1 MQGRRGESLLWCTAS
16 QQAVRVH
23 CTVTSGSLHPPD
35 HPTTDVTGL
44 SYNFLSL
51 IADQHYLQIKASWVC
66 LLHIDKGTCAPH
78 YCLATV
84 TTLGSRKWERAAL
97 ASQAELLL
105 SFSLTASLSSCNPG
119 CLYVTTSPL
128 CVSCPDVNKEEL
140 HTSHCTRKL
149 EHSLTPGITKPRRR
163 WLLSVC
169 LAKILYLLHT
179 EWIFSIHGFR
189 KTEALW
195 KLSNKSDIITLGL
208 PVSHLGVQLTE

>member
-1 MQGRRGESLLWCTAS
+1 MYSVQSR
-16 QQAVRVH
+16 QAH
-23 CTVTSGSLHPPD
+23 FTPHITLQLTWQDYLTISSHW
-35 HPTTDVTGL
+35 
-44 SYNFLSL
+44 
-51 IADQHYLQIKASWVC
+51 LQINIICRSRPVGFVYSIEVLTSTKVLVPLTDS
-66 LLHIDKGTCAPH
+66 
-78 YCLATV
+78 CLATV
-84 TTLGSRKWERAAL
+84 TTFGSRKWERAAL

-169 LAKILYLLHT
+169 WQKYFIYFIPSEYFPFMDSGKRKLFENYQINLIL
-179 EWIFSIHGFR
+179 
-189 KTEALW
+189 
-195 KLSNKSDIITLGL
+195 
-208 PVSHLGVQLTE
+208 

>member
-1 MQGRRGESLLWCTAS
+1 MYTVQSR
-16 QQAVRVH
+16 QAH
-23 CTVTSGSLHPPD
+23 FTPQITLQLTWQDYLKISSHW
-35 HPTTDVTGL
+35 
-44 SYNFLSL
+44 
-51 IADQHYLQIKASWVC
+51 LQINIICRSRPVGFVYSTSTKVLVPLTDS
-66 LLHIDKGTCAPH
+66 
-78 YCLATV
+78 CLATV

-208 PVSHLGVQLTE
+208 PVSNLGVQLTE